1 MPKAEGERPVVDAV
15 TLEVAR
21 HALEGVA
28 EEMNAALIRS
38 SYSPNIKERRDCSS
52 ALFDEKG
59 RMIAQSWG
67 MPVHLG
73 AMPFSVKAALEE
85 LKTLEPG
92 DVVVL
97 NDPFRGG
104 AHLPDLTFV
113 TPIYRGDE
121 LVGYAANRAHHAD
134 VGGQAPGSVAG
145 NSSEI
150 YQEGLRIP
158 PVKLWRRGR
167 LDRDLLELIL
177 ANVRTPRERLGDLRA
192 QYAANETGRRRMRVL
207 VERYG
212 LERFRQ
218 IVEEILNYSERRLR
232 AALRRLKP
240 GVYRY
245 EDFLDDDGRGAE
257 RLPIRVA
264 VALDADKGEVTVD
277 FTGSSPQVEGPVNAV
292 YAVTAS
298 ATYYTIRC
306 FTDPDVPPND
316 GAYRPIKLVVPEGT
330 VVNARPPAAVVGGN
344 LETSQRIVDALIGA
358 LAQAAPEKA
367 LAACQGTM
375 NNVALGGLDPRT
387 GEPYTIYET
396 IGGGF
401 GGRPGLDGLDGVHG
415 HMSNTLNTPVEALE
429 TAYPLRVERYELR
442 PGTGG
447 RGTWR
452 GGLGI
457 RRDIRVVG
465 HKATLSLLSE
475 RRVGRPYGLLGGEPG
490 APGENVLIRASDGRE
505 ERLPGKG
512 VFELE
517 PGDVIS
523 VRTPGGGGYG
533 PPEARDPR
541 LRERDRREGKV
552 PE

>member
-1 MPKAEGERPVVDAV
+1 MNRKVGRVDPI

-21 HALEGVA
+21 NALEGVA
-28 EEMNAALIRS
+28 DEMNWALVRS

-52 ALFDEKG
+52 ALFDERG

-85 LKTLEPG
+85 LKEWEPG

-104 AHLPDLTFV
+104 AHLPDLTFI
-113 TPIYRGDE
+113 TPIFHRDE

-134 VGGQAPGSVAG
+134 VGGMRPGSIPADA
-145 NSSEI
+145 SEI

-158 PVKLWRRGR
+158 PVKLRRRGR
-167 LDRDLLELIL
+167 WDRDLLELIL
-177 ANVRTPRERLGDLRA
+177 ANVRTPQERLGDVRA
-192 QYAANETGRRRMRVL
+192 QYAADETGRRRFL
-207 VERYG
+207 ELIARYG
-212 LERFRQ
+212 PERFRE
-218 IVEEILNYSERRLR
+218 IVDALLDYSEKRLR
-232 AALRRLKP
+232 AALRRLQS
-240 GVYRY
+240 GTYRF
-245 EDFLDDDGRGAE
+245 EDALDDDGRSAQNIKIQAVVRVDAE
-257 RLPIRVA
+257 R
-264 VALDADKGEVTVD
+264 GEVVVD

-306 FTDPDVPPND
+306 FTDPGVPPND
-316 GAYRPIKLVVPEGT
+316 GAYRPITITAPEGT
-330 VVNARPPAAVVGGN
+330 VVNAKPPAAVVGGN
-344 LETSQRIVDALIGA
+344 LEASQRIVDVLIGA

-367 LAACQGTM
+367 PAACQGTM
-375 NNVALGGLDPRT
+375 NNIALGGIDPRT
-387 GEPYTIYET
+387 GEPYTLYET

-401 GGRPGLDGLDGVHG
+401 GARRGKDGLDGVHC

-447 RGTWR
+447 RGRWR
-452 GGLGI
+452 GGHGI

-465 HKATLSLLSE
+465 HKATLSLLTD
-475 RRVGRPYGLLGGEPG
+475 RRRSRPYGLLGGGPG
-490 APGENVLIRASDGRE
+490 APGRNVLIHNGRE
-505 ERLPGKG
+505 KELPAKG
-512 VFELE
+512 VIELE
-517 PGDVIS
+517 PGDVVSI
-523 VRTPGGGGYG
+523 RTPGGGGYG
-533 PPEARDPR
+533 PPPASGGSTD
-541 LRERDRREGKV
+541 EGLA
-552 PE
+552 

>member
-1 MPKAEGERPVVDAV
+1 MAKEARIDAV

-21 HALEGVA
+21 NALEGIA

-52 ALFDEKG
+52 ALFDAQG

-73 AMPFSVKAALEE
+73 AMPFSVKAALKE
-85 LKTLEPG
+85 LGKLEPG

-113 TPIYRGDE
+113 TPIYLGE
-121 LVGYAANRAHHAD
+121 TLIGYAANRAHHAD
-134 VGGQAPGSVAG
+134 VGGQAPGSIAG

-158 PVKLWRRGR
+158 PVRLWRNNQ

-177 ANVRTPRERLGDLRA
+177 ANVRTPQERLGDLRA
-192 QYAANETGRRRMRVL
+192 QFAANETGRRRLLEL
-207 VERYG
+207 VRSYG
-212 LERFRQ
+212 LDRFHQ
-218 IVEEILNYSERRLR
+218 IVEEIFDYSERRLR
-232 AALRRLKP
+232 EGLRQLRP

-245 EDFLDDDGRGAE
+245 EDYLDDDGRGTE
-257 RLPIRVA
+257 RILIRVA
-264 VALDADKGEVTVD
+264 VTLDEERGEVTVD
-277 FTGSSPQVEGPVNAV
+277 FTGSAPQVEGPVNAV

-306 FTDPDVPPND
+306 FTDPEVPPND
-316 GAYRPIKLVVPEGT
+316 GAYRPIKLIIPEGT
-330 VVNARPPAAVVGGN
+330 VVNAKPPAAVVGGN
-344 LETSQRIVDALIGA
+344 LEASQRIVDVLIGA

-375 NNVALGGLDPRT
+375 NNVALGGIDPRT

-401 GGRPGLDGLDGVHG
+401 GGRLGMDGLDGVHS

-447 RGTWR
+447 RGKWR

-457 RRDIRVVG
+457 RRDIRVVD
-465 HKATLSLLSE
+465 HKATLSLLGD
-475 RRVGRPYGLLGGEPG
+475 RRVGRPYGLFGGEPG
-490 APGENVLIRASDGRE
+490 ASGENVLIRAHNGQE
-505 ERLPGKG
+505 QRLPGKC
-512 VFELE
+512 VIELQS
-517 PGDVIS
+517 GDVVSI
-523 VRTPGGGGYG
+523 RTPGGGGYG
-533 PPEARDPR
+533 DPKER
-541 LRERDRREGKV
+541 EQALIERDRQEDKI
-552 PE
+552 P

>member
-1 MPKAEGERPVVDAV
+1 MSLSRVDPI

-21 HALEGVA
+21 NALEGIA
-28 EEMNAALIRS
+28 DEMNRALIRS

-85 LKTLEPG
+85 LKELEPG

-113 TPIYRGDE
+113 TPIFRRDE

-134 VGGQAPGSVAG
+134 VGGMRPGSLPADA
-145 NSSEI
+145 SEI

-167 LDRDLLELIL
+167 LDRDLREIVL

-192 QYAANETGRRRMRVL
+192 QYAANETGRKRLLEL
-207 VERYG
+207 VEHYG
-212 LERFRQ
+212 LERFRA
-218 IVEEILNYSERRLR
+218 IVDALLDYSERRLR
-232 AALRRLKP
+232 AALRTLKP
-240 GVYRY
+240 GTYRF
-245 EDFLDDDGRGAE
+245 EDALDGDGRSAQGIAIRVSVTIDAE
-257 RLPIRVA
+257 R
-264 VALDADKGEVTVD
+264 GEIAVD

-306 FTDPDVPPND
+306 FTDPEVPPND
-316 GAYRPIKLVVPEGT
+316 GAYRPISIRAPEGT
-330 VVNARPPAAVVGGN
+330 VVNAKPPAAVVGGN
-344 LETSQRIVDALIGA
+344 LETSQRIVDVLIGA

-375 NNVALGGLDPRT
+375 NNVAIGGIDPRT

-401 GGRPGLDGLDGVHG
+401 GGRLGKDGLDGVHC

-447 RGTWR
+447 RGKWR

-465 HKATLSLLSE
+465 HKATLSLLTD
-475 RRVGRPYGLLGGEPG
+475 RRRSRPYGLFGGEPG
-490 APGENVLIRASDGRE
+490 APGQNVLIRNGQE
-505 ERLPGKG
+505 EELPAKG
-512 VFELE
+512 VVELQPE
-517 PGDVIS
+517 DVVS

-533 PPEARDPR
+533 PPE
-541 LRERDRREGKV
+541 ERDRPEQEGPK
-552 PE
+552 E